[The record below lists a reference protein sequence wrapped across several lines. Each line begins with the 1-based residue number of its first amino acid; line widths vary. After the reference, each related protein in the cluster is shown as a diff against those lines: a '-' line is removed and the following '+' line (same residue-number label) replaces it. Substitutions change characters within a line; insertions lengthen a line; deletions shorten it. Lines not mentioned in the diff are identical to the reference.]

1 MKKGYLD
8 DERII
13 LQKRKIGSDAFGII
27 YLGLLI
33 SVLVQQFLLKAPF
46 SQYAAELVIFLA
58 GAVYILVR
66 NILVGNSVFREGG
79 GGQKMVVLNSLVTG
93 TTVAIIATVLNTV
106 NYGVEGMGGAPNI
119 ALVALITFACGAIL
133 AFIGFEALF
142 LINRKRQQQIE
153 ERYGDE

>member
-8 DERII
+8 DERVI
-13 LQKRKIGSDAFGII
+13 LQKRKIGSDAFAII
-27 YLGLLI
+27 FYGLLI

-46 SQYAAELVIFLA
+46 SQYAAELVIFLV

-66 NILVGNSVFREGG
+66 NIVVGNSLFGVGG
-79 GGQKMVVLNSLVTG
+79 RGQIIVVLNSLVTG
-93 TTVAIIATVLNTV
+93 ATVAIIATVLNTI
-106 NYGVEGMGGAPNI
+106 NYGVKGMGGAPNI
-119 ALVALITFACGAIL
+119 ALVALITFACGAIP

-142 LINRKRQQQIE
+142 LINKKRQQQIE